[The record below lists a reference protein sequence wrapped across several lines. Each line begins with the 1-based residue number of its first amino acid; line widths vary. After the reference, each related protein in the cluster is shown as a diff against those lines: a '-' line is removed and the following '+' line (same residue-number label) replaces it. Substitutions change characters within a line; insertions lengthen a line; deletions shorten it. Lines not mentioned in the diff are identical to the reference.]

1 MFGTMQRGV
10 NAYAKVG
17 LETGVAA
24 ASPHKLVVMLYD
36 GAMVALLSAI
46 NHMKSANATASI
58 AAKGA
63 AISKAIT
70 IIDNGLRA
78 SLDKS
83 AGGEIAQNLD
93 ALYDYMSRRLLQANI
108 KNDIA
113 AVEEVHGLLSD
124 LRGAWVQIGDKNEQP
139 GAAGPAAAAAA
150 PSFLHKATLLSA

>member
-24 ASPHKLVVMLYD
+24 ASPHKLIVMLYD

-46 NHMKSANATASI
+46 NNMKASDI

-83 AGGEIAQNLD
+83 AGGEIAENLD
-93 ALYDYMSRRLLQANI
+93 ALYDYMSRRLLQANL
-108 KNDIA
+108 KNDVG
-113 AVEEVHGLLSD
+113 AVEEVHGLLSN
-124 LRGAWVQIGDKNEQP
+124 LREAWVTIGDK
-139 GAAGPAAAAAA
+139 AAPPAAA
-150 PSFLHKATLLSA
+150 PSMQQQPTLMSA